1 MGTRMG
7 EIAHLLKT
15 AEKGASPLQDKL
27 HRLGKLLGFFSLAIS
42 ILVFIIGTA
51 AGRTCIWIPD
61 VCRYSTWS
69 TELTGCLVWRSERG
83 EDPSEDNPHWLQML
97 LVAVSLTVAAVPVL
111 VSTLHLDVLIIN

>member
-1 MGTRMG
+1 MGTKMG

-51 AGRTCIWIPD
+51 AGTGLCTPLALHFVRSFMTVPGLN
-61 VCRYSTWS
+61 
-69 TELTGCLVWRSERG
+69 ELF
-83 EDPSEDNPHWLQML
+83 
-97 LVAVSLTVAAVPVL
+97 
-111 VSTLHLDVLIIN
+111 